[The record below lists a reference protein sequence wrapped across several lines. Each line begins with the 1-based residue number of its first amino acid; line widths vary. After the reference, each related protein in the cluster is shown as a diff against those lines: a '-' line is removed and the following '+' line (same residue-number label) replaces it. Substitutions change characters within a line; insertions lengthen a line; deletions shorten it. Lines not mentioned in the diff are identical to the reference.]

1 MKTRYERVLLEK
13 NSYGREL
20 NRFGKK
26 RVLRKD
32 VVSGKVQPWPDLQGS
47 FVEFSP
53 VKMRRWA
60 FCSLLALS
68 Y

>member
-1 MKTRYERVLLEK
+1 MRECSERKTRK
-13 NSYGREL
+13 GEL

-32 VVSGKVQPWPDLQGS
+32 VISDKVQPWPDLQGS

-53 VKMRRWA
+53 VKMRE
-60 FCSLLALS
+60 
-68 Y
+68 

>member
-1 MKTRYERVLLEK
+1 MRECSERKTRK
-13 NSYGREL
+13 GEL

-32 VVSGKVQPWPDLQGS
+32 VISDKVQPWPDLQGS

-53 VKMRRWA
+53 VKMREWA